1 MNRNVRL
8 VVVFLFSVLCI
19 QAQDVDKLRFFEV
32 PDSLHKA
39 RFWTLNTSYVSTITA
54 AAIALDRVWYAD
66 YPRSRF
72 HFFND
77 WAEWK
82 DLDKS
87 GHFFTAYFQSKW
99 TAGLYDWAGVPRKK
113 SIWIGAASGM
123 VLQGILETM
132 DGFSEEWGWSWGD
145 IAFNT
150 AGSALF
156 LGQAALWDEQR
167 IVLKYSVHKPRYQNY
182 VVESRTNPNVTTT
195 LQQRADELYGTSL
208 AAIILKEYNGLTIW
222 ASGNLN
228 SFFPKT
234 RLYKWV
240 NVSVGY
246 GVENVFAG
254 YGTSWRNDEGYVFTV
269 TDPEFQPYRQFY
281 LSLDI
286 DFSRIKT
293 RSKALKVLLGMLNS
307 LKVPFPTLE
316 VNTTGRV
323 KFHPVYF

>member
-1 MNRNVRL
+1 MSRKIKL
-8 VVVFLFSVLCI
+8 IPVFMLFVLSVM
-19 QAQDVDKLRFFEV
+19 AQDVDRLRFFEV
-32 PDSLHKA
+32 PDTLNKA
-39 RFWTLNTSYVSTITA
+39 RFWTLNASYVSTITA

-66 YPRSRF
+66 FPRTRF

-87 GHFFTAYFQSKW
+87 GHLFTAYFQSKW
-99 TAGLYDWAGVPRKK
+99 TAGLYDWTGLPRKK
-113 SIWIGAASGM
+113 SIYVGAASGM

-132 DGFSEEWGWSWGD
+132 DGFSEKWGWSWGD

-156 LGQAALWDEQR
+156 LSQAALWDEQR
-167 IVLKYSVHKPRYQNY
+167 IVLKYSVHKPRYPNHTL
-182 VVESRTNPNVTTT
+182 VSRSDPNVTTT
-195 LQQRADELYGTSL
+195 LQKRADELYGTSL
-208 AAIILKEYNGLTIW
+208 ASIILKEYNGLTIW
-222 ASGNLN
+222 ASGNIS
-228 SFFPKT
+228 SFLPKT

-240 NVSVGY
+240 NVSIGY

-254 YGTSWRNDEGYVFTV
+254 YGTSWRDDDGHVFSV
-269 TDPEFQPYRQFY
+269 TDPQFQPYRQYY
-281 LSLDI
+281 LSFDI

-307 LKVPFPTLE
+307 LKMPFPTLE
-316 VNTTGRV
+316 VNTNGRV
-323 KFHPVYF
+323 KFHPIYF

>member
-1 MNRNVRL
+1 MSRRGHL
-8 VVVFLFSVLCI
+8 ISVFLLFALFASG
-19 QAQDVDKLRFFEV
+19 QDMDRLRFFQV
-32 PDSLHKA
+32 PDSLNKV
-39 RFWTLNTSYVSTITA
+39 RFWSLNTAYATTVTG
-54 AAIALDRVWYAD
+54 AAIALDQVWYAD
-66 YPRSRF
+66 YPRTKF

-87 GHFFTAYFQSKW
+87 GHLFSAYFQSKW
-99 TAGLYDWAGVPRKK
+99 TAGMYDWAGVPRSK
-113 SIWIGAASGM
+113 SIWIGATSGM

-132 DGFSEEWGWSWGD
+132 DGFSEKWGWSWGD

-156 LGQAALWDEQR
+156 VSQAALWDEQR
-167 IVLKYSVHKPRYQNY
+167 VVLKYSVHKPRYPNY
-182 VVESRTNPNVTTT
+182 TLTSRSDPNVTTT
-195 LQQRADELYGTSL
+195 LQERADQLYGTSL
-208 AAIILKEYNGLTIW
+208 AAIMLKEYNGLTIW
-222 ASGNLN
+222 ASGNVS
-228 SFFPKT
+228 SFLPKT
-234 RLYKWV
+234 RIYKWV

-254 YGTSWRNDEGYVFTV
+254 YGTTWRNDDGYAFSI
-269 TDPEFQPYRQFY
+269 TDPDYQPYRQFY
-281 LSLDI
+281 FSFDI

-316 VNTTGRV
+316 VNTKGGVR
-323 KFHPVYF
+323 FHPVYF